1 MEKNISKSMKLS
13 SKDIIAT
20 RDKLCAQKTH
30 DWKII
35 ISENVM
41 PKKAIANG
49 LGARGKGIDLNNLY
63 NSILQTG
70 EKLIKIKGMLQYL
83 NMGTTT
89 FNFDEFKKTHYYKIF
104 LLSEK
109 NELLSKLEELMK
121 KNTIS
126 PNAKAKAGKKGTGLD
141 EVFSSAKITSMKKKL
156 QLEIN
161 SIKTEIEEY
170 NNNTTIDITSE
181 SEAFESMFAA

>member
-49 LGARGKGIDLNNLY
+49 LGARGKGIDLNSLY

-70 EKLIKIKGMLQYL
+70 EKLERK
-83 NMGTTT
+83 
-89 FNFDEFKKTHYYKIF
+89 
-104 LLSEK
+104 
-109 NELLSKLEELMK
+109 
-121 KNTIS
+121 S
-126 PNAKAKAGKKGTGLD
+126 PNLAEVVAAIKAKK
-141 EVFSSAKITSMKKKL
+141 
-156 QLEIN
+156 
-161 SIKTEIEEY
+161 
-170 NNNTTIDITSE
+170 
-181 SEAFESMFAA
+181 EAAAAAAAQNQQ

>member
-1 MEKNISKSMKLS
+1 MEKNIKSMKLN

-41 PKKAIANG
+41 SKKAIANG
-49 LGARGKGIDLNNLY
+49 LGARGKGVDLNNLY
-63 NSILQTG
+63 NEILQNG

-83 NMGTTT
+83 NMGVFT

-121 KNTIS
+121 KNTIN
-126 PNAKAKAGKKGTGLD
+126 PATKAKAGKKGTGLS
-141 EVFSSAKITSMKKKL
+141 EIFSTAKISSMKKKL

-161 SIKTEIEEY
+161 AIKSEIEEY
-170 NNNTTIDITSE
+170 NSSTSIDITSE
-181 SEAFESMFAA
+181 IDTFANMLAA

>member
-1 MEKNISKSMKLS
+1 MENKTNKSMKLS
-13 SKDIIAT
+13 SKDIIAM

-41 PKKAIANG
+41 SKKAIANG

-70 EKLIKIKGMLQYL
+70 EKIIKIKGMLQYL
-83 NMGTTT
+83 NMGTFT
-89 FNFDEFKKTHYYKIF
+89 FNFDDFKKTHYYKIF

-109 NELLSKLEELMK
+109 NELFCKLEELLK
-121 KNTIS
+121 KNTIN
-126 PNAKAKAGKKGTGLD
+126 PNTKAKAGKKGTGLS
-141 EVFSSAKITSMKKKL
+141 EIFSSAKIASMKKKL

-161 SIKTEIEEY
+161 SIKTDIENY
-170 NNNTTIDITSE
+170 NNSTTIDISSE
-181 SEAFESMFAA
+181 SDNFETIFAA